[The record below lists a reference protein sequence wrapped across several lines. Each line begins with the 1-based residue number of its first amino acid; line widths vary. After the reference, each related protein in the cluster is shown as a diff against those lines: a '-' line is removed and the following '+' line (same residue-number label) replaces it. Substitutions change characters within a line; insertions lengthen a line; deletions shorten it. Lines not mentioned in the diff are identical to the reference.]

1 MPKQP
6 SADAAYCYR
15 RAEEN
20 RRMAEQATDAAYR
33 ECCLDLE
40 QRWLKLALSYEYS
53 DRIND
58 FAARLVCKHDELYEV
73 SQPQNSAQPQ
83 PRRAS
88 AALRGDFRKALPP
101 DPIQD

>member
-1 MPKQP
+1 MTKQP

-53 DRIND
+53 GRINNL
-58 FAARLVCKHDELYEV
+58 ATRLVCNVDELTK
-73 SQPQNSAQPQ
+73 Q
-83 PRRAS
+83 
-88 AALRGDFRKALPP
+88 
-101 DPIQD
+101 